1 MIGKSLLKEVTLT
14 VHGKALPV
22 NVLSVTIM
30 LAPSP
35 WIGQVIQVKFNLVQE
50 PQREKLKSKFQFVLT
65 LL

>member
-1 MIGKSLLKEVTLT
+1 MIGKSLLKEVTRT

-22 NVLSVTIM
+22 NVISDYYAGLS
-30 LAPSP
+30 PDRS
-35 WIGQVIQVKFNLVQE
+35 GHSSQIQLSSE